1 MCLVL
6 HHGEQC
12 WVVTLQQ
19 EAAWLRYVP
28 TPFLTHAYYNKNTG
42 TYMPPTM
49 KWFHWWEQWQSWCSK
64 CREVFVWHHACQI
77 QLFVLTRG
85 SAAYLAPS
93 LSEVNSLTH
102 SSIIFLAHYWK
113 RHTHMNLSTSTFS
126 ASWCGHGRKK
136 SCIAIM
142 ASMPTRQNKDWMID
156 LIGSVIHKG

>member
-113 RHTHMNLSTSTFS
+113 RHTHINLSTLILHFQPADVVTGEKRFVLRL
-126 ASWCGHGRKK
+126 WRQCQRGRIK
-136 SCIAIM
+136 I
-142 ASMPTRQNKDWMID
+142 
-156 LIGSVIHKG
+156 